1 MEILLSLPFVAD
13 VSIEV
18 ARSYTK
24 QLSHWSLEGMKI
36 EKTMI
41 AATTVSL
48 RSQRIQYNLPSLNKA
63 SCQTYHAR
71 QVLLTAAIK
80 NTPVSPEKYIFLPA
94 SAFFLPFSHFHSSLI
109 WQNPKVQ
116 NVQMNQW
123 QAWHSVSGNSHW
135 DSKWYFMLPGSEHS
149 SEDPSICLTNHT
161 WNWDFFLLLYRIS
174 AYVILNQISVIS
186 VIRSKE
192 Y

>member
-24 QLSHWSLEGMKI
+24 QLSHRSLEGMKI
-36 EKTMI
+36 EKTVI

-48 RSQRIQYNLPSLNKA
+48 RSQRIQYNKPSLNKA

-71 QVLLTAAIK
+71 QVLLTVAIK

-94 SAFFLPFSHFHSSLI
+94 SAFFCHSLTFIPPSYDKILRSKMYK
-109 WQNPKVQ
+109 WT
-116 NVQMNQW
+116 
-123 QAWHSVSGNSHW
+123 SGRPDIQYLAIPTEIANGTS
-135 DSKWYFMLPGSEHS
+135 
-149 SEDPSICLTNHT
+149 C
-161 WNWDFFLLLYRIS
+161 YREVNIPQRIQ
-174 AYVILNQISVIS
+174 AYVSQTTLEIEIFFCCYTEFQLT
-186 VIRSKE
+186 
-192 Y
+192 